1 MTGGTPPYA
10 YNWEK
15 DAVAFTG
22 LEDITNLGP
31 GIYTVN
37 VTDANGCS
45 PGASFTI
52 TEKPQ
57 IVITLKNQINL
68 KCFGDGVGALS
79 VQVAG
84 GDSIEKTPGVF
95 GYNYSWIGPNGYK
108 STNQDLTSLVAGS
121 YTLTVTDKA
130 GCTQSLSATI
140 TQPTEMVLTVTTT
153 PVTCYGDNNA
163 SIKVDIAGGVQP
175 YQIQWSNL
183 GQGTF
188 QNNLGPGTYTI
199 SITDSNGCTKSK
211 DIVIAE
217 TEFSIQP
224 VVKQITCF
232 GAHDGSI
239 DLNLQGGA
247 SSVTMVW
254 ADDPI
259 AGTSRNQLGAGTYT
273 VTLTNVTSCVINR
286 SFTIIEPLELDLT
299 AAVTNAFDCK
309 NPNSGAITLT
319 ISGGTQ
325 PYNIVWSNGATTKD
339 LSNLQAG
346 IYEVTVT
353 DANGCVSNE
362 QFEVIRQAPLALSVT
377 TVPDFDCQTKVVKE
391 VCTSQ
396 VTGGIPPYRFAWS
409 SGTPTGLNNE
419 NMETV
424 QSGTVTLQV
433 TDAQGCTVSTS
444 FNVALSTPGIGYQVL
459 RCDTR
464 TFGFNATIPYGLAS
478 DYSFL
483 WNFGDGTTD
492 TTQNP
497 QHAFTASGTYN
508 VSLTLTTS
516 NCSSVFEEKVTV
528 YSPPVLVLDKS
539 PVFCK
544 GDSLLLQVSGAYTY
558 RWSNGSTTDQ
568 SLIKQAGDYSV
579 TGTSSAGCSTT
590 LSFKAT
596 YFDSYNF
603 TIQTDKND
611 ITTAGPTVQ
620 FWSEN
625 VSSSDYF
632 WNFGDGQSAE
642 GNNQNH
648 TYTITQNGYYD
659 VTLQVKTSNG
669 CTEFATKRIWIAP
682 SSIPNVFTPNGDGI
696 DDLFMQ
702 GWHIQVYN
710 RNGISL
716 YDGTGGWD
724 GTYKGKY
731 VSNDTYFY
739 VLYPSTTS
747 GIKARTGYVTV
758 VR

>member
-1 MTGGTPPYA
+1 
-10 YNWEK
+10 
-15 DAVAFTG
+15 
-22 LEDITNLGP
+22 
-31 GIYTVN
+31 
-37 VTDANGCS
+37 
-45 PGASFTI
+45 
-52 TEKPQ
+52 
-57 IVITLKNQINL
+57 
-68 KCFGDGVGALS
+68 
-79 VQVAG
+79 
-84 GDSIEKTPGVF
+84 
-95 GYNYSWIGPNGYK
+95 
-108 STNQDLTSLVAGS
+108 
-121 YTLTVTDKA
+121 
-130 GCTQSLSATI
+130 
-140 TQPTEMVLTVTTT
+140 
-153 PVTCYGDNNA
+153 
-163 SIKVDIAGGVQP
+163 
-175 YQIQWSNL
+175 
-183 GQGTF
+183 
-188 QNNLGPGTYTI
+188 
-199 SITDSNGCTKSK
+199 
-211 DIVIAE
+211 
-217 TEFSIQP
+217 
-224 VVKQITCF
+224 
-232 GAHDGSI
+232 
-239 DLNLQGGA
+239 
-247 SSVTMVW
+247 
-254 ADDPI
+254 
-259 AGTSRNQLGAGTYT
+259 
-273 VTLTNVTSCVINR
+273 
-286 SFTIIEPLELDLT
+286 
-299 AAVTNAFDCK
+299 
-309 NPNSGAITLT
+309 
-319 ISGGTQ
+319 
-325 PYNIVWSNGATTKD
+325 
-339 LSNLQAG
+339 
-346 IYEVTVT
+346 
-353 DANGCVSNE
+353 
-362 QFEVIRQAPLALSVT
+362 
-377 TVPDFDCQTKVVKE
+377 
-391 VCTSQ
+391 
-396 VTGGIPPYRFAWS
+396 
-409 SGTPTGLNNE
+409 
-419 NMETV
+419 METV